1 MLLKINSVHARNMK
15 FGTNLPCEKFY
26 KADQAILNLFISDI
40 LWAKMCPKIAAKN
53 QIFKIATSLFVER
66 HTRKVHSKFR
76 VSSMYSVRM
85 NVPLRNHDLK
95 FTRLCLL

>member
-40 LWAKMCPKIAAKN
+40 LWANMCPKIAAKN
-53 QIFKIATSLFVER
+53 QNFQNRYILICGMSYKEGTCQIISSLHVWCPN
-66 HTRKVHSKFR
+66 KC
-76 VSSMYSVRM
+76 SV
-85 NVPLRNHDLK
+85 
-95 FTRLCLL
+95 